1 MTLRTAEP
9 RRITRGIEMIR
20 PRYIPG
26 MRFTIAGVVA
36 RVTDRASKEGH
47 LSCVL
52 DADGV
57 VPPRLDVQSR
67 VSGAVLSE
75 TAAM

>member
-1 MTLRTAEP
+1 M
-9 RRITRGIEMIR
+9 GVEMIR
-20 PRYIPG
+20 SLPVGVEMIRSRDIPG
-26 MRFTIAGVVA
+26 MRFMIAGVVA
-36 RVTDRASKEGH
+36 RMIDRASKEGH